1 MNCQQ
6 TASSMYPYSY
16 CFVTLKYLR
25 VQEELLNG
33 EDNRNILEIET
44 ESYEDDDEAL
54 SLNSYGK
61 LVFSKFIQIG
71 LRTDIKLS
79 L

>member
-1 MNCQQ
+1 
-6 TASSMYPYSY
+6 MYPYSY